1 MPLRKLTARTLLA
14 ISAASIAM
22 LSWALPN
29 DREQPINIQAD
40 SAEQVTH
47 KGREK
52 TIYTG
57 NVVMTQGSMLIEGN
71 QVTIFSVERN
81 VTEIVAIGEPAHFKQ
96 KSAQEQMPVKAYAQ
110 RINYDLS
117 AETIVLLNEASLLQG
132 GDAISGK
139 RIDYNIA
146 TEQVKA
152 ASTGDSRVNIILEPK
167 KNP

>member
-1 MPLRKLTARTLLA
+1 MLFRKLTARTLLT
-14 ISAASIAM
+14 ISTAAFAAAAWS
-22 LSWALPN
+22 LPG

-40 SAEQVTH
+40 AAEQIIQDGT
-47 KGREK
+47 EK

-57 NVVMTQGSMLIEGN
+57 SVVMTQGSMLIEGDE
-71 QVTIFSVERN
+71 VTIFSEERS
-81 VTEIVAIGEPAHFKQ
+81 VTKIIAIGKPAHFKQ
-96 KSAQEQMPVKAYAQ
+96 QSEQEQLPVKAYAN

-117 AETIVLLNEASLLQG
+117 DEIIVLLDEASLKQG
-132 GDAISGK
+132 SDTISGK

-152 ASTGDSRVNIILEPK
+152 ASTKDTRVNIILEPK